1 MKEKIN
7 YKIKIIATI
16 VLILLA
22 VISLIT
28 TFILVSYYQIGENDN
43 IYLRIYYFMMVFAC
57 NFAIMINIF
66 KLSLPIFKRI
76 LNCRM

>member
-7 YKIKIIATI
+7 YKIKIIAMI

-43 IYLRIYYFMMVFAC
+43 INLRIYYFMMVFAC

-66 KLSLPIFKRI
+66 KLILPIFKRI